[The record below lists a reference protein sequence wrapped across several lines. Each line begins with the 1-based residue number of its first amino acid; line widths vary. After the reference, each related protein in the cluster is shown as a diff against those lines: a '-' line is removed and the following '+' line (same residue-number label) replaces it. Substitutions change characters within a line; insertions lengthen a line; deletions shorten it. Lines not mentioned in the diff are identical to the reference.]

1 MINVLRN
8 AQHLHMAQK
17 LPSLTKY
24 NFQQESLPYHK
35 EILVQGGEILLYI
48 SYWTLW
54 LTIQCDL

>member
-8 AQHLHMAQK
+8 AQHLHMSQK
-17 LPSLTKY
+17 LPGLIKY
-24 NFQQESLPYHK
+24 TFQQESLPYHK
-35 EILVQGGEILLYI
+35 EILVQVGEILLYI